1 MSPPPFFRF
10 PAMVRDGSARVADGW
25 GRAEVRGGGPNRR
38 LDLTEPGGA
47 DPEPPGEDSARVA
60 NSSHGPTGG
69 GGRWKE
75 RWLSSKGSHQHMR
88 SSACHIN
95 VPNSTEPSQR
105 VTHTVC
111 RPLRAAASSAAV
123 ALARCLQRPRRLISR
138 APDLPLL
145 ALGRGTMAP
154 CLCPETLCGGS
165 SALSPVKPRC
175 RSSFVRRP
183 HGKLSACDSV
193 SAPLSAPGRATDNSE
208 NRRSPTG
215 AGCALNCVS
224 FTLCSL
230 ERG

>member
-1 MSPPPFFRF
+1 MVIRNPPARTAPEWLIR
-10 PAMVRDGSARVADGW
+10 ATVRRGVGVDGRRDGY
-25 GRAEVRGGGPNRR
+25 R
-38 LDLTEPGGA
+38 LK
-47 DPEPPGEDSARVA
+47 DPIS
-60 NSSHGPTGG
+60 N
-69 GGRWKE
+69 
-75 RWLSSKGSHQHMR
+75 MR

-95 VPNSTEPSQR
+95 VPNATEPSQR

-154 CLCPETLCGGS
+154 FLCPETLRGGS
-165 SALSPVKPRC
+165 SALPPVKPRC

-193 SAPLSAPGRATDNSE
+193 SAPLSAPGRAADNSE
-208 NRRSPTG
+208 DRRSPTG

-224 FTLCSL
+224 FTLRSL